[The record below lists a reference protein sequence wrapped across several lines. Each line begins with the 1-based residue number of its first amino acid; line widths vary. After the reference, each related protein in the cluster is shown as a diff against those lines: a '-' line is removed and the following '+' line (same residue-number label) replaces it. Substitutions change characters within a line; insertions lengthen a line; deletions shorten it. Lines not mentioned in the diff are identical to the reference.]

1 MNMANALNKQHMQK
15 LSDEVHHYSF
25 IFSFL
30 FPAFLLPLQ
39 EWVDGCKIVVL
50 CPMNVCCIL
59 QFKCGM
65 VLLLRRSGG
74 AWCGGVPAARHR
86 RRRGKGSLSLA
97 RWSPTSYYENAF
109 CYAAPR
115 ALTPSFNG

>member
-65 VLLLRRSGG
+65 VLLLRWGGGTGGG
-74 AWCGGVPAARHR
+74 AAARGVVVSQQ
-86 RRRGKGSLSLA
+86 RGID
-97 RWSPTSYYENAF
+97 
-109 CYAAPR
+109 AA
-115 ALTPSFNG
+115 AAKAA

>member
-1 MNMANALNKQHMQK
+1 MINMANTLNKQHMQK

-30 FPAFLLPLQ
+30 FPAFLLPLK

-50 CPMNVCCIL
+50 CPMNMCCIL

-65 VLLLRRSGG
+65 P
-74 AWCGGVPAARHR
+74 GVAAAAD
-86 RRRGKGSLSLA
+86 RGMSLA
-97 RWSPTSYYENAF
+97 RWSPGCAQASYYENAF

-115 ALTPSFNG
+115 ALTPSFNS